1 MSGARV
7 VEIRVR
13 YLAFSF
19 AGIAVD
25 AYNRR
30 QMVNLRTKTKAK
42 PLDALDRAILAAL
55 LEDARLS
62 QVELAERIPLSPT
75 AIARRIR
82 ALEDAGVIE
91 GYRAQIN
98 GRALDLGMTVIVH
111 IGLKSQNVDLLD
123 AFEKAVGK
131 APAVVSCYLMSGEDD
146 YLLTVVARDLPDFE
160 RIHKEQLSRLPGV
173 VRMKSSF
180 ALRDVAR
187 KGLRDLL
194 RG

>member
-1 MSGARV
+1 MA
-7 VEIRVR
+7 
-13 YLAFSF
+13 
-19 AGIAVD
+19 
-25 AYNRR
+25 
-30 QMVNLRTKTKAK
+30 NLRTKTKEK

-123 AFEKAVGK
+123 AFEKAVAK

-146 YLLTVVARDLPDFE
+146 YLLTVMARDLPDFE